1 MSSPRV
7 GGGISLWHQFR
18 YLRNC
23 RGGGG
28 WGGGGA
34 FAYETNLGFWETVL
48 FPPRGLC
55 VCVCGGG
62 GAFAYETNL
71 GFWET
76 AHLPL
81 P

>member
-1 MSSPRV
+1 MK
-7 GGGISLWHQFR
+7 Q
-18 YLRNC
+18 
-23 RGGGG
+23 
-28 WGGGGA
+28 A
-34 FAYETNLGFWETVL
+34 FGYETNLGFWETVL

-55 VCVCGGG
+55 GGGGGGG

>member
-1 MSSPRV
+1 M
-7 GGGISLWHQFR
+7 G
-18 YLRNC
+18 
-23 RGGGG
+23 RGGRGV
-28 WGGGGA
+28 GGGA

-48 FPPRGLC
+48 FPPGGGGGL
-55 VCVCGGG
+55 GG

-71 GFWET
+71 GFGET

>member
-1 MSSPRV
+1 M
-7 GGGISLWHQFR
+7 G
-18 YLRNC
+18 
-23 RGGGG
+23 RGGV
-28 WGGGGA
+28 GGGA

-48 FPPRGLC
+48 FPPG
-55 VCVCGGG
+55 GWGG

-71 GFWET
+71 GLGET